1 MVRSMHVIDICPFA
15 TVPPRMLCHG
25 IPCCVVLAS
34 RVSLFVVGHPQHV
47 QMFMLRVIGV
57 VLGVLRVLCSML
69 GVLAALALHA
79 RRAGSGGAYPIRDRE
94 SSMVRE
100 RPNGIFSTEDFLQY
114 SVSLSAI
121 SITSFE
127 S

>member
-1 MVRSMHVIDICPFA
+1 MIDICPFA

-25 IPCCVVLAS
+25 IPCRVVLAS

-47 QMFMLRVIGV
+47 QNQMFMLRVIGV
-57 VLGVLRVLCSML
+57 VLGVFLL
-69 GVLAALALHA
+69 GVLAALALLHA

-100 RPNGIFSTEDFLQY
+100 RPNGNFSTERFLQY
-114 SVSLSAI
+114 VSVSLSAI
-121 SITSFE
+121 SITSSSFE

>member
-25 IPCCVVLAS
+25 IPCRVVLAS

-57 VLGVLRVLCSML
+57 VLGVFLL

-100 RPNGIFSTEDFLQY
+100 RPNGNVSTEVFLQY

-121 SITSFE
+121 SITSSSFE

>member
-25 IPCCVVLAS
+25 IPCRVVLAS

-57 VLGVLRVLCSML
+57 VLGVFLL
-69 GVLAALALHA
+69 GVLAALALLHA

-100 RPNGIFSTEDFLQY
+100 RPNGIFSTRK
-114 SVSLSAI
+114 LSTVLR
-121 SITSFE
+121 TSATR
-127 S
+127 